1 VTTMVY
7 LTSAALL
14 ILALRHRP
22 QAITVTLA
30 AGWVIAVMA
39 GEFTPRAN
47 LMPLLLTIDAGVVV
61 VMAQLARRYRSDR
74 ARIVMALGLLKVTM
88 GIALAGGVWNAFAAA
103 YNAAFLAQVLVA
115 GGLSDGVTSWLGYR
129 LRGLC
134 SRVSGMLGYFHGGRA

>member
-1 VTTMVY
+1 MNTIVY

-30 AGWVIAVMA
+30 TGWVIAVIA
-39 GEFTPRAN
+39 AEFTPRAS
-47 LMPLLLTIDAGVVV
+47 LLPLLLTIDAGVVV

-88 GIALAGGVWNAFAAA
+88 GIALAGGIWNAFAAA

-115 GGLSDGVTSWLGYR
+115 GGLSDGVTGWLGYR

-134 SRVSGMLGYFHGGRA
+134 SRVCGVLGYFRWGKA

>member
-1 VTTMVY
+1 MTTIVY

-22 QAITVTLA
+22 QAITVTLS
-30 AGWVIAVMA
+30 AGWVVAVIA

-47 LMPLLLTIDAGVVV
+47 LLPLLLTIDAGVVV
-61 VMAQLARRYRSDR
+61 VMAQLARKYHSDR

-88 GIALAGGVWNAFAAA
+88 GIALAGGIWNAFAAA

-115 GGLSDGVTSWLGYR
+115 GGLSDGVTGWLGYR
-129 LRGLC
+129 LRGFC
-134 SRVSGMLGYFHGGRA
+134 NRVSGMLGYFLRGKA